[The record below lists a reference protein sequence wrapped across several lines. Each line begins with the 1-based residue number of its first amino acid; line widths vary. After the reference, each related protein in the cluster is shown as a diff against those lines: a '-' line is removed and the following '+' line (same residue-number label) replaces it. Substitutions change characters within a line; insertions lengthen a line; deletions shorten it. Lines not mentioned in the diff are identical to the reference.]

1 MLVLKHYF
9 LSEIERF
16 QKERTVLSVMNDLT
30 EEQVLAMDDRE
41 LLEIYNECIKE
52 KLITG

>member
-16 QKERTVLSVMNDLT
+16 QKERAVLRSINELT
-30 EEQVLAMDDRE
+30 EEEVFAMDDRE
-41 LLEIYNECIKE
+41 LLEIYNECVQ
-52 KLITG
+52 